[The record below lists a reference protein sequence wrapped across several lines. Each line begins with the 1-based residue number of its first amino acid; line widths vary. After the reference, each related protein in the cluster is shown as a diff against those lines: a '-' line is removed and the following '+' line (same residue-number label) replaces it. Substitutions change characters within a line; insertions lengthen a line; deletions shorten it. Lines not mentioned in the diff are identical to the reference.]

1 MAPRSRGIVR
11 GEKGAPLCV
20 RASEVDVLGFGAKLL
35 TGSLLE
41 CASSSSLSPYTG
53 EAIGREDERTGAF
66 MPFSYLPSKT
76 VCGGALGAAGGWLGG
91 LGG

>member
-1 MAPRSRGIVR
+1 MYEGRVRAMAPRSRGIVR

-41 CASSSSLSPYTG
+41 GFFFFGHLAMY
-53 EAIGREDERTGAF
+53 
-66 MPFSYLPSKT
+66 
-76 VCGGALGAAGGWLGG
+76 W
-91 LGG
+91 